1 VNDPRL
7 DLLFAMPAYW
17 PATAFGGPVPVALA
31 LTTGLAA
38 RGHHVEVVTTSLLDI
53 ERGTTRRTER
63 RLVEGVP
70 VTYLA
75 TPWRYRWMG
84 ITPSLP
90 GWLARRRRPD
100 LVHVYGFRDVV
111 TTLVAAWCVLRRI
124 PYVFEPLGMFEP
136 RVRKVR
142 LKRLFDRTVARHVAA
157 RAAAVTV
164 VSEHEARHVEAGGV
178 PRTRIHVRGN
188 PFPKPAA
195 VSPNGS
201 LRRLLGVDDA
211 PIVLYVGRIAHGK
224 GIELLLEALAEIPD
238 AHLALVGPDDGHGMM
253 TTVLAAS
260 SAPATAGRV
269 HALGAVDD
277 TLPLYADADVFVLPS
292 EGESFGLVAAEA
304 AAAGTP
310 VVVTDRCGV
319 AEFLGENGA
328 LVVPFERIALAAAI
342 RRALDDGE
350 LRGRL
355 RAGGRAAAE
364 RWSPDAVVARQEEI
378 YRRALAP

>member
-1 VNDPRL
+1 
-7 DLLFAMPAYW
+7 
-17 PATAFGGPVPVALA
+17 
-31 LTTGLAA
+31 
-38 RGHHVEVVTTSLLDI
+38 
-53 ERGTTRRTER
+53 
-63 RLVEGVP
+63 
-70 VTYLA
+70 
-75 TPWRYRWMG
+75 
-84 ITPSLP
+84 
-90 GWLARRRRPD
+90 
-100 LVHVYGFRDVV
+100 
-111 TTLVAAWCVLRRI
+111 
-124 PYVFEPLGMFEP
+124 MFEP

-238 AHLALVGPDDGHGMM
+238 AHLALVGPDDRHGMM

>member
-1 VNDPRL
+1 VSDPRL

-17 PATAFGGPVPVALA
+17 PATAFGGPVPVARA

-53 ERGTTRRTER
+53 ERGTTRRTQR
-63 RLVEGVP
+63 RLVDGVP

-164 VSEHEARHVEAGGV
+164 VSEHEARRVEAGGV
-178 PRTRIHVRGN
+178 
-188 PFPKPAA
+188 A
-195 VSPNGS
+195 
-201 LRRLLGVDDA
+201 
-211 PIVLYVGRIAHGK
+211 
-224 GIELLLEALAEIPD
+224 
-238 AHLALVGPDDGHGMM
+238 
-253 TTVLAAS
+253 
-260 SAPATAGRV
+260 
-269 HALGAVDD
+269 
-277 TLPLYADADVFVLPS
+277 
-292 EGESFGLVAAEA
+292 
-304 AAAGTP
+304 
-310 VVVTDRCGV
+310 
-319 AEFLGENGA
+319 
-328 LVVPFERIALAAAI
+328 
-342 RRALDDGE
+342 
-350 LRGRL
+350 
-355 RAGGRAAAE
+355 
-364 RWSPDAVVARQEEI
+364 
-378 YRRALAP
+378 